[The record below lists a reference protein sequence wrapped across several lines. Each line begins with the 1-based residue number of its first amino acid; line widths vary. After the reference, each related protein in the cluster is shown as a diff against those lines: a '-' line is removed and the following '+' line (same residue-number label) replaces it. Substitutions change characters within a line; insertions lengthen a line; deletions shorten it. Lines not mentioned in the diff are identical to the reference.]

1 MSMSPRGGASV
12 PAIVQEEEDEQHQQ
26 QKAAGRA
33 RSGSRSPA
41 LWHEALTLQGLL
53 LHTLQQIEQRQAR
66 AGRPLSFAEWVP
78 GVLAQ
83 PELCAA
89 FAPRVGGEGSV

>member
-1 MSMSPRGGASV
+1 M
-12 PAIVQEEEDEQHQQ
+12 PAIVQEEEDEQQQQQ
-26 QKAAGRA
+26 QKSAGRA

-66 AGRPLSFAEWVP
+66 AGHPLSFAEWVP

-89 FAPRVGGEGSV
+89 FAPRAGREGSI

>member
-1 MSMSPRGGASV
+1 M
-12 PAIVQEEEDEQHQQ
+12 PAIVQEEEDEQQQQQ

-89 FAPRVGGEGSV
+89 FAPRAGGEGSI